1 MGNLILSYISTFD
14 FQSNSKNIYFLILTV
29 SVILVMV
36 VRILFFIVS
45 YKKLLDGETYSSY
58 ECGFNPKSITRI
70 FFSFRFFLV
79 TILFLIFDVEI
90 VIMLP
95 LPYLILGINEM
106 LVIYIFFT
114 ILVVGLVYEYYYGSL
129 N

>member
-1 MGNLILSYISTFD
+1 
-14 FQSNSKNIYFLILTV
+14 
-29 SVILVMV
+29 MV

-129 N
+129 NWLNFISKA

>member
-1 MGNLILSYISTFD
+1 
-14 FQSNSKNIYFLILTV
+14 
-29 SVILVMV
+29 MV
-36 VRILFFIVS
+36 VRILFFIIS

-106 LVIYIFFT
+106 LIIYIFFT

-129 N
+129 NWLNFISKA

>member
-1 MGNLILSYISTFD
+1 M
-14 FQSNSKNIYFLILTV
+14 YFLMLTV
-29 SVILVMV
+29 SVMLVMV
-36 VRILFFIVS
+36 VSILFFMIS

-58 ECGFNPKSITRI
+58 ECGFNPKSITRM

-90 VIMLP
+90 VMMLP
-95 LPYLILGINEM
+95 LPYLMLGINEM
-106 LVIYIFFT
+106 LIIYIFFT

-129 N
+129 NW